1 MITSPQIAWLTGL
14 LEGEG
19 FFGISDRAITI
30 VLKMTDRDIVERAAS
45 LLSGRVYDLPLRR
58 PDRPWKPQFVTYA
71 KGPRAAGWMMTMY
84 AWLGE
89 RRRGQVRQALL
100 KWSAMPYVRIS
111 PLIERSIVEA
121 WRVGGVTK
129 LGLARRFRVS
139 RNTVYDV
146 LARSGDW
153 SVRERPA
160 AGLIPID
167 IAWLAGLIEGEGNIS
182 INGRAFTIRMK
193 MTDRDVI
200 YRAADLLGGPIYEG
214 KRPQPHWKPTW
225 VTQVKGAPAAGWA
238 MTLYPWLGQRRRQ
251 QVREGLAEWRRQGN
265 GVINRGLA
273 DAILSYRKGRLS
285 QAKIMALLRV
295 SKSSVYR
302 TTRGRL
308 PRIRVT
314 RQQQAARGGLVR
326 ASHQVVTAPTLW

>member
-1 MITSPQIAWLTGL
+1 VITAPQIAWLTGL

-19 FFGISDRAITI
+19 SFLMSQRAITI
-30 VLKMTDRDIVERAAS
+30 AVSMTDHDVIERAAAI
-45 LLSGRVYDLPLRR
+45 LDGRVYTHYLPAPRKQL
-58 PDRPWKPQFVTYA
+58 WSAQL
-71 KGPRAAGWMMTMY
+71 KGPRAAAWMMTMY

-89 RRRGQVRQALL
+89 RRRGQVRHALS
-100 KWSAMPYVRIS
+100 KWRAMPYVRIS
-111 PLIERSIVEA
+111 PLVERSIVEA
-121 WRVGGVTK
+121 WRAGGATK
-129 LGLARRFRVS
+129 LGLARQFGVS
-139 RNTVYDV
+139 RNTVYEV

-153 SVRERPA
+153 SAREGA
-160 AGLIPID
+160 AARLTAID

-182 INGRAFTIRMK
+182 INGRAFTIRVK
-193 MTDRDVI
+193 MTDHDVI
-200 YRAADLLGGPIYEG
+200 LHAAQLLDG
-214 KRPQPHWKPTW
+214 KVYPSKVPAGRRPQWL
-225 VTQVKGAPAAGWA
+225 TQVKGAPAAGWA

-251 QVREGLAEWRRQGN
+251 QVREGLAEWKRQGN

-273 DAILSYRKGRLS
+273 DAILSYRKARLS
-285 QAKIMALLRV
+285 QAEIMALLGV

-314 RQQQAARGGLVR
+314 RQQRAARGGLVP

>member
-1 MITSPQIAWLTGL
+1 VITAPQIAWLTGL

-19 FFGISDRAITI
+19 SFLMSQRAITI
-30 VLKMTDRDIVERAAS
+30 AVSMTDHDVIERAAAI
-45 LLSGRVYDLPLRR
+45 LDGRVYTYYLPAPRKQL
-58 PDRPWKPQFVTYA
+58 WSAQL
-71 KGPRAAGWMMTMY
+71 KGPRAAAWMMTMY
-84 AWLGE
+84 ASLGE
-89 RRRGQVRQALL
+89 RRRGQVRQTLS
-100 KWSAMPYVRIS
+100 KWRAMPYVRIC
-111 PLIERSIVEA
+111 PLVERSIVEA
-121 WRVGGVTK
+121 WRAGGATK
-129 LGLARRFRVS
+129 LGLARQFRVS

-153 SVRERPA
+153 SVREHPA
-160 AGLIPID
+160 GWLTPND

-182 INGRAFTIRMK
+182 INGRALTIRIK

-200 YRAADLLGGPIYEG
+200 YWAADLLGGPIYGG
-214 KRPQPHWKPTW
+214 KQTRPDRKPTW
-225 VTQVKGAPAAGWA
+225 NTQVKGAPAAGWA

-251 QVREGLAEWRRQGN
+251 QVREGLAEWKRQGN

-273 DAILSYRKGRLS
+273 DAILSYRKARLS
-285 QAKIMALLRV
+285 QTEIMASLGV

-314 RQQQAARGGLVR
+314 RQQRAARGGLVR

>member
-1 MITSPQIAWLTGL
+1 VITSPQIAWLTGL

-19 FFGISDRAITI
+19 SFVMSCRAITI
-30 VLKMTDRDIVERAAS
+30 ALSMTDRDVVERAAS
-45 LLSGRVYDLPLRR
+45 LLGGRVYDGSLGRLRGCR
-58 PDRPWKPQFVTYA
+58 KPQFRTYL
-71 KGPRAAGWMMTMY
+71 KGPGAAAWMMTMY

-167 IAWLAGLIEGEGNIS
+167 IGWLAGLIEGEGNIS
-182 INGRAFTIRMK
+182 INGRAFTIRVK
-193 MTDRDVI
+193 MTDHDVI
-200 YRAADLLGGPIYEG
+200 LRAAQLLDG
-214 KRPQPHWKPTW
+214 KVYPSKVAAGRRPQWL
-225 VTQVKGAPAAGWA
+225 TQVKGAPAAGWA

-273 DAILSYRKGRLS
+273 DAILSHRKARLS
-285 QAKIMALLRV
+285 QAEIMTLLRV

-314 RQQQAARGGLVR
+314 KQQQAARGGLVR
-326 ASHQVVTAPTLW
+326 ASHQAVTAPTLW